1 MATITE
7 ESEKTCWDEKP
18 DKAERW
24 TLLICLGC
32 VALMGIVLWS
42 AVEAVW
48 NGLGI

>member
-1 MATITE
+1 MAKITE
-7 ESEKTCWDEKP
+7 ESQKKCWDEKP

-32 VALMGIVLWS
+32 TALTVSILWS
-42 AVEAVW
+42 TFAALQ